1 MELLYFTFD
10 GVSSEQYNLLIQN
23 RGADLSFPSQSEFEN
38 ITISPKY
45 QNTSFDVGTNYK
57 DRSFVFNCWIDSI
70 TEAKLQS
77 LMNWLSVEKKGK
89 LILDYNPDFHY
100 NVKITGISDF
110 KHFHLNDNDTSNY
123 EFTLTFTTVGDSAA
137 ISNLE
142 FPTVDND
149 FPQVYTLDNLTLYI
163 YNWYDLPLYPK
174 FTIDATV
181 LNNFTISKN
190 DTVHYQ
196 YEKTGTFTLDSRY
209 GFCLDT
215 NGDLI
220 EKDITTDFINLGPL
234 AVPSNIKQTIGT
246 VNGLGNNIVLD
257 FTPTSRTRFYT
268 LEKNKSYLA
277 SNFNVLINDYSLLP
291 NDTILLEYV
300 EPTKITVTSNVD
312 YSFNYRKK
320 F

>member
-23 RGADLSFPSQSEFEN
+23 RGEDLSFPSQSEFEN
-38 ITISPKY
+38 LTISPKY

-70 TEAKLQS
+70 TDAKLQS

-123 EFTLTFTTVGDSAA
+123 EFTLTFTTIGDSAA

-142 FPTVDND
+142 FPVEDAN
-149 FPQVYTLDNLTLYI
+149 FPSVVSSDNLTLYV

-174 FTIDATV
+174 FTIDAEV

-190 DTVHYQ
+190 DIIHYQ
-196 YEKTGTFTLDSRY
+196 YEKEGTFTLDGRY
-209 GFCLDT
+209 GFCLDA

-220 EKDITTDFINLGPL
+220 ENNLTTNFINLGPL
-234 AVPSNIKQTIGT
+234 SVPSNIKQTTAT
-246 VNGLGNNIVLD
+246 VNISGVLTVN
-257 FTPTSRTRFYT
+257 FTPNARTRFYALDKT
-268 LEKNKSYLA
+268 KSYTT
-277 SNFNVLINDYSLLP
+277 SNFNNLVLDYELIP
-291 NDTILLEYV
+291 GDTILLEYV
-300 EPTKITVTSNVD
+300 NPTKIVVTQNVD